1 MKPEIEKY
9 IIQNYNEL
17 KTFCYRLTERSD
29 WSEDLLQDV
38 LLQLY
43 EKKEIKLDNLD
54 TKSIKNYIFK
64 VIITNWHSKTSPFYR
79 KVRKESTL
87 YNELSTLPSEAPQM
101 MASEDIYDVHKLL
114 EIIEIQWTE
123 VSWFHK
129 IIFEKYMVLG
139 SLKKVSIDTTIPLT
153 SIARYVKETKEQIRL
168 KTIIKYN
175 E

>member
-101 MASEDIYDVHKLL
+101 MATEDIYDVHKLL